1 MENALS
7 PEEKQRLISSFLE
20 IAIGQTADIAAQF
33 LEATT
38 WKLEE
43 ALQLFYAGN
52 EVGAVASSSLPPPV
66 NESPS
71 ERENVVVNENVG
83 QGDGDDEVRAPL
95 PVKRDTLYGDASV
108 IRLHPSS
115 VVAFRNFE
123 EESKRPAVWESDQ
136 KAASTANGSRDN
148 LASLYR
154 PPFALMYQGP
164 FDKEVVLL
172 VFIIEWWSSDWSTS
186 KEDLRDKIQEAVASN
201 VVLEL
206 QQILTVVQFAEKIVT
221 KALPHHL
228 PKLNRD
234 TWANEAVAQT
244 IRTNF
249 IFWQMY
255 HDASEGKKVCTYYNL
270 VSIPAILVIDPITGQ
285 KMRAWSGMVQPERLL
300 EDLLP
305 YLDKGPKEHHAI
317 LPQKR
322 PREMVRD
329 STAHTSGMPDKT
341 LVPKSADAV
350 QKTSATLEDAGCP
363 IRSHA
368 TDDDPKHEKV
378 AETSSSGKPI
388 YPLLPEEPK
397 GSREL
402 LCRVGIRLPDGRRL
416 QRNFLRK
423 DPVKFLWSFCCSKLE
438 DGGTR
443 PFHFT
448 QAIPGASKVLNY
460 ESNLTFEE
468 AGLSNSM
475 ISLAWD

>member
-20 IAIGQTADIAAQF
+20 IAIGQTADIAVQF

-71 ERENVVVNENVG
+71 ERENVVVNKNVG

-164 FDKEVVLL
+164 FDKAKVEAAVQGKWLL
-172 VFIIEWWSSDWSTS
+172 INLQSTDEFSS
-186 KEDLRDKIQEAVASN
+186 
-201 VVLEL
+201 
-206 QQILTVVQFAEKIVT
+206 
-221 KALPHHL
+221 HM
-228 PKLNRD
+228 LNRD

-270 VSIPAILVIDPITGQ
+270 VSIPAILVIDPVTGQ

-350 QKTSATLEDAGCP
+350 QKTSATLEDTGGP

-368 TDDDPKHEKV
+368 TNDDPKHEKV